1 MSCFVLN
8 DTQVVDFT
16 QAVNLSTNWVFFMAK
31 IYTEQEIQILS
42 KNPNVKYVRENR
54 LVLTFEFRLKLY
66 DEWIKNPSVS
76 TIRKVLNENGINT
89 RITGKDFEHH
99 LNLNFKHNKP
109 FRASNSEF
117 GVNAS
122 TFKTN
127 KDDDEYLLSTG
138 VFVKGRNGITFSNEF
153 INEVSL
159 TYPNVSI
166 EDKLKEKGVDPDIVG
181 YQRIYALKKKLS
193 NTSFLTKEKSYYS
206 DEVKIKYDN
215 HPYVAKITNKHFVL
229 KDVFYKDAS
238 LFVDYQIDEILKI
251 FDFDS
256 NDFSY
261 GFKVQTLNKIRNK
274 DYKCDEFIDDVS
286 IITNRIAKLEEIVAL
301 NNKDIKESLKH
312 STKLSKKEVVKLI
325 EESFTSKDKINIS
338 CDIGISRS
346 SYYDILRNDDYGLY
360 EKSIDNKLIEDYKN
374 IKKVLDSD
382 PYPMGKRIVYM
393 KMDSICGFHYSV
405 RKISKLM
412 RLNGSSCMIR
422 RPKQSIKENREIIK
436 RNTKPNILN
445 RRFRLALPNQ
455 IKITDVTYLKY
466 GDNQVAYKSTIKD
479 SVTGKIDACVV
490 SDSNDLKLVLDTIN
504 QLDESSYIDKAIFHS
519 DQGALYL
526 NDYFQ
531 EKIKEKNLIQS
542 MSKRGNSQD
551 NASMESLFG
560 HFKDECDYS
569 NCSCLDEVRAKVD
582 HYVDY
587 YNNRRP
593 QWNRNKMTPVE
604 YEKYLLS
611 LNKEEYDLYL
621 KIEEDKYLK
630 MKEKA
635 KVLAIERN
643 KTLGVE
649 SYYGIIREGQENNRI
664 S

>member
-1 MSCFVLN
+1 M
-8 DTQVVDFT
+8 
-16 QAVNLSTNWVFFMAK
+16 
-31 IYTEQEIQILS
+31 
-42 KNPNVKYVRENR
+42 
-54 LVLTFEFRLKLY
+54 
-66 DEWIKNPSVS
+66 
-76 TIRKVLNENGINT
+76 
-89 RITGKDFEHH
+89 
-99 LNLNFKHNKP
+99 
-109 FRASNSEF
+109 
-117 GVNAS
+117 
-122 TFKTN
+122 
-127 KDDDEYLLSTG
+127 
-138 VFVKGRNGITFSNEF
+138 FVKGRNGITFSNEF

-159 TYPNVSI
+159 TYPDVSI
-166 EDKLKEKGVDPDIVG
+166 EDNLKEKGINPDIVG
-181 YQRIYALKKKLS
+181 YKRIYGLKKKLS
-193 NTSFLTKEKSYYS
+193 VSFYTIKEKSYYS
-206 DEVKIKYDN
+206 NEVKIKYSN
-215 HPYVAKITNKHFVL
+215 HPYVAKISDKRFVL
-229 KDVFYKDAS
+229 KDIFYKDARF
-238 LFVDYQIDEILKI
+238 FVDYQMDEILKI
-251 FDFDS
+251 FDFDP

-261 GFKVQTLNKIRNK
+261 GFKAQTQNRIRNK
-274 DYKCDEFIDDVS
+274 DYKCDDFINDAS
-286 IITNRIAKLEEIVAL
+286 ILTNRIAKLEEMVTL

-312 STKLSKKEVVKLI
+312 STKLSKKEVVRLI
-325 EESFTSKDKINIS
+325 EESFTSKDRINIS

-346 SYYDILRNDDYGLY
+346 SYYAILRNNNYGLY
-360 EKSIDNKLIEDYKN
+360 EESIKNKLIEDYKN

-382 PYPMGKRIVYM
+382 PYPMGKRTVYM
-393 KMDSICGFHYSV
+393 KMDLICGFHYSI

-412 RLNGSSCMIR
+412 RLNGSSCKIR
-422 RPKQSIKENREIIK
+422 CSRQSIKENRELIK

-455 IKITDVTYLKY
+455 VKLTDVTYLKY

-479 SVTGKIDACVV
+479 SITGKIDACVV
-490 SDSNDLKLVLDTIN
+490 SDSNDLKMVLDTIN
-504 QLDESSYIDKAIFHS
+504 QLNKVSYIDGALFHS

-569 NCSCLDEVRAKVD
+569 NCSCLDEVRSKVE

-630 MKEKA
+630 MKKKA
-635 KVLAIERN
+635 KLLAIERN

-649 SYYGIIREGQENNRI
+649 SYYGIIRQGQENNRI

>member
-1 MSCFVLN
+1 MKKMYS
-8 DTQVVDFT
+8 D
-16 QAVNLSTNWVFFMAK
+16 
-31 IYTEQEIQILS
+31 QEIKLLS
-42 KNPNVKYVRENR
+42 ENPNVKYVRRNR

-66 DEWIKNPSVS
+66 DEWVKNPSVS

-127 KDDDEYLLSTG
+127 KEDNEYLLSTD

-166 EDKLKEKGVDPDIVG
+166 ESKLKERGINPDVVG
-181 YQRIYALKKKLS
+181 YQRIYDLKRKLS
-193 NTSFLTKEKSYYS
+193 DVTYRVKEKPYYS
-206 DEVKIKYDN
+206 NEVKIKYSN
-215 HPYVAKITNKHFVL
+215 HPYVAKITNKRFVL
-229 KDVFYKDAS
+229 KDTFYKDAS
-238 LFVDYQIDEILKI
+238 LFIDYQMDEILKI
-251 FDFDS
+251 FDFDP

-261 GFKVQTLNKIRNK
+261 GFKAQTQNRIRNK
-274 DYKCDEFIDDVS
+274 DYKCDEFINDVS
-286 IITNRIAKLEEIVAL
+286 ILTNRIAKLEEMVAL
-301 NNKDIKESLKH
+301 NNKDIKESLKY

-325 EESFTSKDKINIS
+325 EESFTSKDRINIS

-346 SYYDILRNDDYGLY
+346 SYYAILRNADYGLY
-360 EKSIDNKLIEDYKN
+360 EESINNKLIEDYQN

-382 PYPMGKRIVYM
+382 PYPMGKRTVYM
-393 KMDSICGFHYSV
+393 KMDLICGFHYSI
-405 RKISKLM
+405 RKISRLM
-412 RLNGSSCMIR
+412 RLNGSSCKIR
-422 RPKQSIKENREIIK
+422 QARQSIKENRELIK

-455 IKITDVTYLKY
+455 VKLTDVTYLKY
-466 GDNQVAYKSTIKD
+466 GVNQIAYKSTIKD

-490 SDSNDLKLVLDTIN
+490 SDCNDLKLVLDTIN
-504 QLDESSYIDKAIFHS
+504 QLDKVSYIDGALFHS
-519 DQGALYL
+519 DQGTLYL

-569 NCSCLDEVRAKVD
+569 NCSCLDEVKAKVE

-593 QWNRNKMTPVE
+593 QWNRNRMTPVE

-611 LNKEEYDLYL
+611 LSKEECDLYL

-649 SYYGIIREGQENNRI
+649 SYYGIIRQGQENNRI

>member
-1 MSCFVLN
+1 
-8 DTQVVDFT
+8 
-16 QAVNLSTNWVFFMAK
+16 MAK

-42 KNPNVKYVRENR
+42 ENPNVKYVRRNR
-54 LVLTFEFRLKLY
+54 LVLTFEFRQKLY
-66 DEWIKNPSVS
+66 DEWVKVPVIG
-76 TIRKVLNENGINT
+76 TIRKVLNENGIDT
-89 RITGKDFEHH
+89 RMTGQSFVGNLQVKFK
-99 LNLNFKHNKP
+99 LNRPYK
-109 FRASNSEF
+109 ASNSKF
-117 GVNAS
+117 GVNANS
-122 TFKTN
+122 FKTN
-127 KDDDEYLLSTG
+127 KEDNEYLLSTD

-166 EDKLKEKGVDPDIVG
+166 ESKLKERGIDPDVVG
-181 YQRIYALKKKLS
+181 YQRIYDLKRKLS
-193 NTSFLTKEKSYYS
+193 DVTYRVKEKPYYP
-206 DEVKIKYDN
+206 DEVKIKYSN
-215 HPYVAKITNKHFVL
+215 HPYVAKITNKRFVL
-229 KDVFYKDAS
+229 KDTFYKDAS
-238 LFVDYQIDEILKI
+238 LFIDYQMDEILKI
-251 FDFDS
+251 FDFDP

-261 GFKVQTLNKIRNK
+261 GFKAKTQNRIRNK
-274 DYKCDEFIDDVS
+274 DYECDDFINDVS
-286 IITNRIAKLEEIVAL
+286 ILTNRIAKLEEMVAL
-301 NNKDIKESLKH
+301 NNKDIKESIKH

-325 EESFTSKDKINIS
+325 EDSFTSKDRINIS

-346 SYYDILRNDDYGLY
+346 SYYAILRNADYGLY
-360 EKSIDNKLIEDYKN
+360 EESINNKLIEDYKN

-382 PYPMGKRIVYM
+382 PYPMGKRTVYM
-393 KMDSICGFHYSV
+393 KMDLICGFHYSV
-405 RKISKLM
+405 RKISRLM
-412 RLNGSSCMIR
+412 RLNGSSCKIR
-422 RPKQSIKENREIIK
+422 QARQSIKENRELIK

-455 IKITDVTYLKY
+455 VKLTDVTYLKY
-466 GDNQVAYKSTIKD
+466 GVNQIAYKSTIKD

-490 SDSNDLKLVLDTIN
+490 SDCNDLKLVLDTIN
-504 QLDESSYIDKAIFHS
+504 QLDKVSYIDGALFHS

-569 NCSCLDEVRAKVD
+569 NCSCLDEVKAKVE

-593 QWNRNKMTPVE
+593 QWNRNRMTPVE
-604 YEKYLLS
+604 YEKYLSS
-611 LNKEEYDLYL
+611 LNKEECDLYL

-649 SYYGIIREGQENNRI
+649 SYYGIIRQGQENNRI

>member
-1 MSCFVLN
+1 MKKMYS
-8 DTQVVDFT
+8 D
-16 QAVNLSTNWVFFMAK
+16 
-31 IYTEQEIQILS
+31 QEIKLLS
-42 KNPNVKYVRENR
+42 ENSNVKYVRRNR

-66 DEWIKNPSVS
+66 DEWVKNPSVS

-127 KDDDEYLLSTG
+127 KDNDEYLLSTG

-166 EDKLKEKGVDPDIVG
+166 EDNLKEKGINPDIVG
-181 YQRIYALKKKLS
+181 YKRIYGLKKKLS
-193 NTSFLTKEKSYYS
+193 VSSYTVNEKPYYS
-206 DEVKIKYDN
+206 NEVKIKYSN
-215 HPYVAKITNKHFVL
+215 HPYVAKITDKHFVL
-229 KDVFYKDAS
+229 KDVFYKDAR
-238 LFVDYQIDEILKI
+238 LIVDYQMDEILKI
-251 FDFDS
+251 FDFDP

-261 GFKVQTLNKIRNK
+261 GFKAQTQNRIRNK
-274 DYKCDEFIDDVS
+274 DYKCDEFINDVS
-286 IITNRIAKLEEIVAL
+286 ILTNRIAKLEEMVAL
-301 NNKDIKESLKH
+301 NNKDIKESLKY

-325 EESFTSKDKINIS
+325 EESFTSKDRINIS

-346 SYYDILRNDDYGLY
+346 SYYAILRNDDYGLY
-360 EKSIDNKLIEDYKN
+360 EENINNKLIEDYQN

-382 PYPMGKRIVYM
+382 PYPMGKRTVYM
-393 KMDSICGFHYSV
+393 KMDLICGFHYSI
-405 RKISKLM
+405 RKISRLM
-412 RLNGSSCMIR
+412 RLNGSSCKIR
-422 RPKQSIKENREIIK
+422 QARQSIKENRELIK

-455 IKITDVTYLKY
+455 VKLTDVTYLKY
-466 GDNQVAYKSTIKD
+466 GVNQIAYKSTIKD
-479 SVTGKIDACVV
+479 SITGKIDACVV
-490 SDSNDLKLVLDTIN
+490 SDCNDLKLVLDTIN
-504 QLDESSYIDKAIFHS
+504 QLDKVSYIDGALFHS

-569 NCSCLDEVRAKVD
+569 NCSCLDEVKAKVE

-593 QWNRNKMTPVE
+593 QWNRNRMTPVE
-604 YEKYLLS
+604 YEEYLSSLS
-611 LNKEEYDLYL
+611 KEECDLYL

-649 SYYGIIREGQENNRI
+649 SYYGIIRQGQENNRI

>member
-1 MSCFVLN
+1 
-8 DTQVVDFT
+8 
-16 QAVNLSTNWVFFMAK
+16 MAK

-42 KNPNVKYVRENR
+42 ENPNVKYVRRNR
-54 LVLTFEFRLKLY
+54 LVLTFEFRQKLY
-66 DEWIKNPSVS
+66 DEWVKAPVIG
-76 TIRKVLNENGINT
+76 TIRKVLNENGIDT
-89 RITGKDFEHH
+89 RMTGQSFVGNLQVKFK
-99 LNLNFKHNKP
+99 LNRPYK
-109 FRASNSEF
+109 ASNSKF
-117 GVNAS
+117 GVNANS
-122 TFKTN
+122 FKTN
-127 KDDDEYLLSTG
+127 KEDNEYLLSTD

-166 EDKLKEKGVDPDIVG
+166 ESKLKERGIDPDVVG
-181 YQRIYALKKKLS
+181 YQRIYDLKRKLS
-193 NTSFLTKEKSYYS
+193 DVTYRVKEKPYYS
-206 DEVKIKYDN
+206 NEVKIKYSN
-215 HPYVAKITNKHFVL
+215 HPYVAKITNKRFVL
-229 KDVFYKDAS
+229 KDTFYKDAS
-238 LFVDYQIDEILKI
+238 LFIDYQMDEILKI
-251 FDFDS
+251 FDFDP

-261 GFKVQTLNKIRNK
+261 GFKAQTQNRIRNK
-274 DYKCDEFIDDVS
+274 DYKCDEFINDVS
-286 IITNRIAKLEEIVAL
+286 ILTNRIAKLEEMVAL
-301 NNKDIKESLKH
+301 NNKDIKESLKY

-325 EESFTSKDKINIS
+325 EESFTSKDRINIS

-346 SYYDILRNDDYGLY
+346 SYYAILRNADYGLY
-360 EKSIDNKLIEDYKN
+360 EESINNKLIEDYQN

-382 PYPMGKRIVYM
+382 PYPMGKRTVYM
-393 KMDSICGFHYSV
+393 KMDLICGFHYSI
-405 RKISKLM
+405 RKISRLM
-412 RLNGSSCMIR
+412 RLNGSSCKIR
-422 RPKQSIKENREIIK
+422 QARQSIKENRELIK

-455 IKITDVTYLKY
+455 VKLTDVTYLKY
-466 GDNQVAYKSTIKD
+466 GVNQIAYKSTIKD

-490 SDSNDLKLVLDTIN
+490 SDCNDLKLVLDTIN
-504 QLDESSYIDKAIFHS
+504 QLDKVSYIDGALFHS
-519 DQGALYL
+519 DQGTLYL

-569 NCSCLDEVRAKVD
+569 NCSCLDEVKAKVE

-593 QWNRNKMTPVE
+593 QWNRNRMTPVE

-611 LNKEEYDLYL
+611 LSKEEYDLYL

-649 SYYGIIREGQENNRI
+649 SYYGIIRQGQENNRI

>member
-1 MSCFVLN
+1 
-8 DTQVVDFT
+8 
-16 QAVNLSTNWVFFMAK
+16 MAK

-42 KNPNVKYVRENR
+42 ENPNVKYVRRNR
-54 LVLTFEFRLKLY
+54 LVLTFEFRQKLY
-66 DEWIKNPSVS
+66 DEWVKAPVIG
-76 TIRKVLNENGINT
+76 TIRKILNENGINA
-89 RITGKDFEHH
+89 RMVGNDFPRH
-99 LNLNFKHNKP
+99 LQENFRHNKP
-109 FRASNSEF
+109 CNASNSKF
-117 GVNAS
+117 GVNANS
-122 TFKTN
+122 FKTN
-127 KDDDEYLLSTG
+127 KEDNEYLLSTG

-159 TYPNVSI
+159 TYPDVSI
-166 EDKLKEKGVDPDIVG
+166 ESKLKEKEIDPDVVG
-181 YQRIYALKKKLS
+181 YQRIYILKRKLSDVTYRVKKK
-193 NTSFLTKEKSYYS
+193 TYYS

-215 HPYVAKITNKHFVL
+215 HPYVAKITNKSFVL
-229 KDVFYKDAS
+229 KDTFYKDAG
-238 LFVDYQIDEILKI
+238 LFIDYQMDEILKI
-251 FDFDS
+251 FDFDP

-261 GFKVQTLNKIRNK
+261 VFKAQTLNKIRNK

-301 NNKDIKESLKH
+301 NNKDIKKSLKH
-312 STKLSKKEVVKLI
+312 STKLSKKEVVRLI

-338 CDIGISRS
+338 IDIGISRS
-346 SYYDILRNDDYGLY
+346 SYYAILRNDDYGLY

-382 PYPMGKRIVYM
+382 PYPMGKRTVYM

-422 RPKQSIKENREIIK
+422 SPRQSIKENKELIN

-455 IKITDVTYLKY
+455 VKLTDVTYLKY
-466 GDNQVAYKSTIKD
+466 GVNQVAYKSTIKD

-490 SDSNDLKLVLDTIN
+490 SDSNDLRLVLDTIN
-504 QLDESSYIDKAIFHS
+504 QLNESSYIDEAIFHS
-519 DQGALYL
+519 DQGTLYL

-531 EKIKEKNLIQS
+531 EKIKEMNLIQS

-569 NCSCLDEVRAKVD
+569 NCSCLDEVRAKVE

-635 KVLAIERN
+635 KLLAIERN

-649 SYYGIIREGQENNRI
+649 SYYGIIR
-664 S
+664 

>member
-1 MSCFVLN
+1 
-8 DTQVVDFT
+8 
-16 QAVNLSTNWVFFMAK
+16 MAK

-42 KNPNVKYVRENR
+42 ENPNVKYVRRNR
-54 LVLTFEFRLKLY
+54 LVLTFEFRQKLY
-66 DEWIKNPSVS
+66 DEWVKVPVIG
-76 TIRKVLNENGINT
+76 TIRKVLNENGIDT
-89 RITGKDFEHH
+89 RMTGQSFVGNLQVKFK
-99 LNLNFKHNKP
+99 LNRPYK
-109 FRASNSEF
+109 ASNSKF
-117 GVNAS
+117 GVNANS
-122 TFKTN
+122 FKTN
-127 KDDDEYLLSTG
+127 KEDNEYLLSTD

-166 EDKLKEKGVDPDIVG
+166 ESKLKERGIDPDVVG
-181 YQRIYALKKKLS
+181 YQRIYDLKRKLS
-193 NTSFLTKEKSYYS
+193 DVTYRVKEKPYYP
-206 DEVKIKYDN
+206 DEVKIKYSN
-215 HPYVAKITNKHFVL
+215 HPYVAKITNKRFVL
-229 KDVFYKDAS
+229 KDTFYKDAS
-238 LFVDYQIDEILKI
+238 LFIDYQMDEILKI
-251 FDFDS
+251 FDFDP

-261 GFKVQTLNKIRNK
+261 VFKAKTQNRIRNK
-274 DYKCDEFIDDVS
+274 DYKCDEFINDVS
-286 IITNRIAKLEEIVAL
+286 ILTNRIAKLEEMVTL

-312 STKLSKKEVVKLI
+312 STKLSKKEVVRLI
-325 EESFTSKDKINIS
+325 EESFTSKDRINIS

-346 SYYDILRNDDYGLY
+346 SYYAILRNNNYGLY
-360 EKSIDNKLIEDYKN
+360 EESINNKLIEDYKN

-382 PYPMGKRIVYM
+382 PYPMGKRTVYM
-393 KMDSICGFHYSV
+393 KMDLICGFHYSI
-405 RKISKLM
+405 RKISRLM
-412 RLNGSSCMIR
+412 RLNGSSCKIR
-422 RPKQSIKENREIIK
+422 CSRQSIKENRELIK

-455 IKITDVTYLKY
+455 VKLTDVTYLKY

-490 SDSNDLKLVLDTIN
+490 SDSNDLRLVLDTIN
-504 QLDESSYIDKAIFHS
+504 QLNKVSYIDGALFHS

-531 EKIKEKNLIQS
+531 EKIKEMNLIQS

-569 NCSCLDEVRAKVD
+569 NCSCLDEVRSKVE

-635 KVLAIERN
+635 KLLAIERN

-649 SYYGIIREGQENNRI
+649 SYYGIIR
-664 S
+664 

>member
-1 MSCFVLN
+1 
-8 DTQVVDFT
+8 
-16 QAVNLSTNWVFFMAK
+16 MAK

-42 KNPNVKYVRENR
+42 ENPNVKYVRRNR
-54 LVLTFEFRLKLY
+54 LVLTFEFRQKLY
-66 DEWIKNPSVS
+66 DEWVKAPVIG
-76 TIRKVLNENGINT
+76 TIRKILNENGINA
-89 RITGKDFEHH
+89 RMVGNDFPRH
-99 LNLNFKHNKP
+99 LQENFRHNKP
-109 FRASNSEF
+109 CNASNSKF

-122 TFKTN
+122 SFKTN
-127 KDDDEYLLSTG
+127 KEDNEYLLSTG
-138 VFVKGRNGITFSNEF
+138 VFVKRRKGITFSKDF
-153 INEVSL
+153 IDEVSL
-159 TYPNVSI
+159 TYTDVSI
-166 EDKLKEKGVDPDIVG
+166 EDKLKEKGIDPDVVG
-181 YQRIYALKKKLS
+181 YQRIYILKRKLSDVTYRVKKK
-193 NTSFLTKEKSYYS
+193 TYYS

-215 HPYVAKITNKHFVL
+215 HPYVAKITNKSFVF
-229 KDVFYKDAS
+229 KDAFYKDAS
-238 LFVDYQIDEILKI
+238 LFVDYKIDEILKI
-251 FDFDS
+251 FDFDP

-261 GFKVQTLNKIRNK
+261 VFKAQTLNKIRNK

-346 SYYDILRNDDYGLY
+346 SYYTILRNDDYGLY

-382 PYPMGKRIVYM
+382 PYPMGKRTVYM

-422 RPKQSIKENREIIK
+422 HPRQSIKENKELIN

-455 IKITDVTYLKY
+455 VKLTDVTYLKY
-466 GDNQVAYKSTIKD
+466 GVNQVAYKSTIKD
-479 SVTGKIDACVV
+479 SVTGKIDACVI
-490 SDSNDLKLVLDTIN
+490 SDSNDLRLVLDTIN
-504 QLDESSYIDKAIFHS
+504 QLNESSYIDEAIFHS
-519 DQGALYL
+519 DQGTLYL

-531 EKIKEKNLIQS
+531 EKIKEMNLIQS

-569 NCSCLDEVRAKVD
+569 NCSCLDEVRAKVE
-582 HYVDY
+582 HYIDY

-635 KVLAIERN
+635 KLLAIERN

-649 SYYGIIREGQENNRI
+649 SYYGIIR
-664 S
+664 

>member
-1 MSCFVLN
+1 MKKMYS
-8 DTQVVDFT
+8 D
-16 QAVNLSTNWVFFMAK
+16 
-31 IYTEQEIQILS
+31 QEIKLLS
-42 KNPNVKYVRENR
+42 ENPNVKYVRRNR

-66 DEWIKNPSVS
+66 DEWVKNPSVS

-127 KDDDEYLLSTG
+127 KEDNEYLLSTD

-166 EDKLKEKGVDPDIVG
+166 ESKLKERGIDPDVVG
-181 YQRIYALKKKLS
+181 YQRIYDLKRKLS
-193 NTSFLTKEKSYYS
+193 DVTYRVKEKPYYP
-206 DEVKIKYDN
+206 DEVKIKYSN

-229 KDVFYKDAS
+229 KDTFYKDAS
-238 LFVDYQIDEILKI
+238 LFIDYQMDEILKI
-251 FDFDS
+251 FDFDP

-261 GFKVQTLNKIRNK
+261 VFKAKTQNRIRNK
-274 DYKCDEFIDDVS
+274 DYKCDEFINDVS
-286 IITNRIAKLEEIVAL
+286 ILTNRIAKLEEMVAL
-301 NNKDIKESLKH
+301 NNKDIKESLKY
-312 STKLSKKEVVKLI
+312 STKLSKKEVVRLI
-325 EESFTSKDKINIS
+325 EESFTSKDRINIS

-346 SYYDILRNDDYGLY
+346 SYYAILRNADYGLY
-360 EKSIDNKLIEDYKN
+360 EENINNKLIEDYQN

-382 PYPMGKRIVYM
+382 PYPMGKRTVYM
-393 KMDSICGFHYSV
+393 KMDLICGFHYSI
-405 RKISKLM
+405 RKISRLM
-412 RLNGSSCMIR
+412 RLNGSSCKIR
-422 RPKQSIKENREIIK
+422 QARQSIKENRELIK

-455 IKITDVTYLKY
+455 IKLTDVTYLKY
-466 GDNQVAYKSTIKD
+466 GVNQIAYKSTIKD

-490 SDSNDLKLVLDTIN
+490 SDCNDLKLVLDTIN
-504 QLDESSYIDKAIFHS
+504 QLDKVSYIDGALFHS
-519 DQGALYL
+519 DQGTLYL

-531 EKIKEKNLIQS
+531 EMIKEKNLIQS

-569 NCSCLDEVRAKVD
+569 NCSCLDEVKAKVE

-593 QWNRNKMTPVE
+593 QWNRNRMTPVE
-604 YEKYLLS
+604 YEKYLSS
-611 LNKEEYDLYL
+611 LNKEECDLYL

-649 SYYGIIREGQENNRI
+649 SYYGIIRQGQENNRI

>member
-1 MSCFVLN
+1 
-8 DTQVVDFT
+8 
-16 QAVNLSTNWVFFMAK
+16 MAK

-42 KNPNVKYVRENR
+42 ENPNVKYVRRNR
-54 LVLTFEFRLKLY
+54 LVLTFEFRQKLY
-66 DEWIKNPSVS
+66 DEWVKVPVIG
-76 TIRKVLNENGINT
+76 TIRKVLNENGIDT
-89 RITGKDFEHH
+89 RMTGQSFVGNLQVKFK
-99 LNLNFKHNKP
+99 LNMPYK
-109 FRASNSEF
+109 ASNSKF
-117 GVNAS
+117 GVNANS
-122 TFKTN
+122 FKTN
-127 KDDDEYLLSTG
+127 KEDNEYLLSTD

-166 EDKLKEKGVDPDIVG
+166 ESKLKERGINPDVVG
-181 YQRIYALKKKLS
+181 YQRIYDLKRKLS
-193 NTSFLTKEKSYYS
+193 DVTYRVKEKPYYP
-206 DEVKIKYDN
+206 DEVKIKYSN
-215 HPYVAKITNKHFVL
+215 HPYVAKITNKRFVL
-229 KDVFYKDAS
+229 KDTFYKDAS
-238 LFVDYQIDEILKI
+238 LFIDYQMDEILKI
-251 FDFDS
+251 FDFDP

-261 GFKVQTLNKIRNK
+261 VFKAKTQNRIRNK
-274 DYKCDEFIDDVS
+274 DYKCDEFINDVS
-286 IITNRIAKLEEIVAL
+286 ILTNRIAKLEEMVAL
-301 NNKDIKESLKH
+301 NNKDIKESLKY

-325 EESFTSKDKINIS
+325 EESFTSKDRINIS

-346 SYYDILRNDDYGLY
+346 SYYAILRNADYGLY
-360 EKSIDNKLIEDYKN
+360 EENINNKLIEDYQN

-382 PYPMGKRIVYM
+382 PYPMGKRTVYM
-393 KMDSICGFHYSV
+393 KMDLICGFHYSI
-405 RKISKLM
+405 RKISRLM
-412 RLNGSSCMIR
+412 RLNGSSCKIR
-422 RPKQSIKENREIIK
+422 QARQSIKENRELIK

-455 IKITDVTYLKY
+455 VKLTDVTYLKY
-466 GDNQVAYKSTIKD
+466 GVNQIAYKSTIKD

-490 SDSNDLKLVLDTIN
+490 SDCNDLKLVLDTIN
-504 QLDESSYIDKAIFHS
+504 QLDKVSYIDGALFHS
-519 DQGALYL
+519 DQGTLYL

-569 NCSCLDEVRAKVD
+569 NCSCLDEVKAKVE

-593 QWNRNKMTPVE
+593 QWNRNRMTPVE
-604 YEKYLLS
+604 YEEYLSSLS
-611 LNKEEYDLYL
+611 KEECDLYL

-649 SYYGIIREGQENNRI
+649 SYYGIIRQGQENNRI

>member
-1 MSCFVLN
+1 
-8 DTQVVDFT
+8 
-16 QAVNLSTNWVFFMAK
+16 MAK

-42 KNPNVKYVRENR
+42 ENPNVKYVRRNR
-54 LVLTFEFRLKLY
+54 LVLTFEFRQKLY
-66 DEWIKNPSVS
+66 DEWVKVPVIG
-76 TIRKVLNENGINT
+76 TIRKVLNENGIDT
-89 RITGKDFEHH
+89 RMTGQSFVGNLQVKFK
-99 LNLNFKHNKP
+99 LNRPYK
-109 FRASNSEF
+109 ASNSKF
-117 GVNAS
+117 GVNANS
-122 TFKTN
+122 FKTN
-127 KDDDEYLLSTG
+127 KEDNEYLLSTD

-166 EDKLKEKGVDPDIVG
+166 ESKLKERGIDPDVVG
-181 YQRIYALKKKLS
+181 YQRIYDLKRKLS
-193 NTSFLTKEKSYYS
+193 DVTYRVKEKPYYP
-206 DEVKIKYDN
+206 DEVKIKYSN
-215 HPYVAKITNKHFVL
+215 HPYVAKITNKRFVL
-229 KDVFYKDAS
+229 KDTFYKDAS
-238 LFVDYQIDEILKI
+238 LFIDYQMDEILKI
-251 FDFDS
+251 FDFDP

-261 GFKVQTLNKIRNK
+261 VFKAKTQNRIRNK
-274 DYKCDEFIDDVS
+274 DYKCDEFINDVS
-286 IITNRIAKLEEIVAL
+286 ILTNRIAKLEEIVAL
-301 NNKDIKESLKH
+301 NNKNIKESIKH

-325 EESFTSKDKINIS
+325 EESFTSKDRINIS

-346 SYYDILRNDDYGLY
+346 SYYAILRNADYGLY
-360 EKSIDNKLIEDYKN
+360 EESINNKLIEDYKN

-382 PYPMGKRIVYM
+382 PYPMGKRTVYM

-405 RKISKLM
+405 RKISRLM
-412 RLNGSSCMIR
+412 RLNGSYCKIR
-422 RPKQSIKENREIIK
+422 QARQSIKENRELIK

-455 IKITDVTYLKY
+455 VKLTDVTYLKY
-466 GDNQVAYKSTIKD
+466 GVNQIAYKSTIKD

-490 SDSNDLKLVLDTIN
+490 SDSNDLRLVLDTIN
-504 QLDESSYIDKAIFHS
+504 QLNKVSYIDGALFHS

-569 NCSCLDEVRAKVD
+569 NCSCLDEVKAKVE

-593 QWNRNKMTPVE
+593 QWNRNRMTPVE
-604 YEKYLLS
+604 YEEYLSSLS
-611 LNKEEYDLYL
+611 KEECYLYL

-649 SYYGIIREGQENNRI
+649 SYYGIIRQGQENNRI

>member
-1 MSCFVLN
+1 MKKMYS
-8 DTQVVDFT
+8 D
-16 QAVNLSTNWVFFMAK
+16 
-31 IYTEQEIQILS
+31 QEIKLLS
-42 KNPNVKYVRENR
+42 ENPNVKYVRRNR

-66 DEWIKNPSVS
+66 DEWVKKPGIS
-76 TIRKVLNENGINT
+76 TIKRVLNENGIDT
-89 RITGKDFEHH
+89 KITGKNFVKGTHS
-99 LNLNFKHNKP
+99 NFKRRIP
-109 FRASNSEF
+109 CGASNSIF
-117 GVNAS
+117 GVNTNS
-122 TFKTN
+122 FKTN

-153 INEVSL
+153 INEVYL

-166 EDKLKEKGVDPDIVG
+166 EDNLKEKEINPDIVG
-181 YQRIYALKKKLS
+181 YKRIYGLKKKLS
-193 NTSFLTKEKSYYS
+193 VSSYMIKEKSYYS
-206 DEVKIKYDN
+206 NEVKIKYSN
-215 HPYVAKITNKHFVL
+215 HPYVAKITDKHFVL
-229 KDVFYKDAS
+229 KDIFYKDAR
-238 LFVDYQIDEILKI
+238 LFVDYQMDEILKI
-251 FDFDS
+251 FDFDP

-261 GFKVQTLNKIRNK
+261 GFKAQTQNRIRNK
-274 DYKCDEFIDDVS
+274 DYKCDEFINDVS
-286 IITNRIAKLEEIVAL
+286 ILTNRINKLEEMVAL
-301 NNKDIKESLKH
+301 NNKDIKESLKY

-325 EESFTSKDKINIS
+325 EESFTSKDRINIS

-346 SYYDILRNDDYGLY
+346 SYYAILRNADYGLY
-360 EKSIDNKLIEDYKN
+360 EESINNKLIEDYKN

-382 PYPMGKRIVYM
+382 PYPMGKRTVYM
-393 KMDSICGFHYSV
+393 KMDSICGFHYSI
-405 RKISKLM
+405 RKISRLM
-412 RLNGSSCMIR
+412 RLNGSSCKIR
-422 RPKQSIKENREIIK
+422 QARQSIKENRELIK

-455 IKITDVTYLKY
+455 VKLTDVTYLKY
-466 GDNQVAYKSTIKD
+466 GVNQIAYKSTIKD

-490 SDSNDLKLVLDTIN
+490 SDCNDLKLVLDTIN
-504 QLDESSYIDKAIFHS
+504 QLDKVSYIDGALFHS

-569 NCSCLDEVRAKVD
+569 NCSCLDEVRSKVE

-604 YEKYLLS
+604 YEEYLSSLS
-611 LNKEEYDLYL
+611 KEECDLYL

-649 SYYGIIREGQENNRI
+649 SYYGIIRQGQENNRI

>member
-1 MSCFVLN
+1 
-8 DTQVVDFT
+8 
-16 QAVNLSTNWVFFMAK
+16 MAK

-42 KNPNVKYVRENR
+42 ENPNVKYVRRNR
-54 LVLTFEFRLKLY
+54 LVLTFEFRQKLY
-66 DEWIKNPSVS
+66 DEWVKVPVIG
-76 TIRKVLNENGINT
+76 TIRKVLNENGIDT
-89 RITGKDFEHH
+89 RMTGQSFVGNLQVKFK
-99 LNLNFKHNKP
+99 LNRPYK
-109 FRASNSEF
+109 ASNSKF
-117 GVNAS
+117 GVNANS
-122 TFKTN
+122 FKTN
-127 KDDDEYLLSTG
+127 KEDNEYLLSTD

-166 EDKLKEKGVDPDIVG
+166 ESKLKERGIDPDVVG
-181 YQRIYALKKKLS
+181 YQRIYDLKRKLS
-193 NTSFLTKEKSYYS
+193 DVTYRVKEKPYYP
-206 DEVKIKYDN
+206 DEVKIKYSN
-215 HPYVAKITNKHFVL
+215 HPYVAKITNKRFVL
-229 KDVFYKDAS
+229 KDTFYKDAS
-238 LFVDYQIDEILKI
+238 LFIDYQMDEILKI
-251 FDFDS
+251 FDFDP

-261 GFKVQTLNKIRNK
+261 VFKAKTQNRIRNK
-274 DYKCDEFIDDVS
+274 DYKCDEFINDVS
-286 IITNRIAKLEEIVAL
+286 ILTNRIAKLEEMVTL

-312 STKLSKKEVVKLI
+312 STKLSKKEVVRLI
-325 EESFTSKDKINIS
+325 EESFTSKDRINIS

-346 SYYDILRNDDYGLY
+346 SYYAILRNNNYGLY
-360 EKSIDNKLIEDYKN
+360 EESINNKLIEDYKN

-382 PYPMGKRIVYM
+382 PYPMGKRTVYM
-393 KMDSICGFHYSV
+393 KMDLICGFHYSI

-412 RLNGSSCMIR
+412 RLNGSSCKIR
-422 RPKQSIKENREIIK
+422 CSRQSIKENRELIK

-455 IKITDVTYLKY
+455 VKLTDVTYLKY

-490 SDSNDLKLVLDTIN
+490 SDSNDLRLVLDTIN
-504 QLDESSYIDKAIFHS
+504 QLNKVSYIDGALFHS

-569 NCSCLDEVRAKVD
+569 NCSCLDEVRSKVE

-635 KVLAIERN
+635 KLLAIERN

-649 SYYGIIREGQENNRI
+649 SYYGIIRQGQENNRI

>member
-1 MSCFVLN
+1 MKKMYS
-8 DTQVVDFT
+8 D
-16 QAVNLSTNWVFFMAK
+16 
-31 IYTEQEIQILS
+31 QEIKLLS
-42 KNPNVKYVRENR
+42 ENPNVKYVRRNR

-66 DEWIKNPSVS
+66 DEWVKNPVIG
-76 TIRKVLNENGINT
+76 TIKKVLNENGIDT
-89 RITGKDFEHH
+89 RMTGQSFVGNLQVKFK
-99 LNLNFKHNKP
+99 LNRPYK
-109 FRASNSEF
+109 ASNSKF
-117 GVNAS
+117 GVNANS
-122 TFKTN
+122 FKTN
-127 KDDDEYLLSTG
+127 KEDNEHLLSTD

-166 EDKLKEKGVDPDIVG
+166 ESKLKERGIDHDIVG
-181 YQRIYALKKKLS
+181 YQRIYDLKRKLS
-193 NTSFLTKEKSYYS
+193 DVTYRVKEKPYYP
-206 DEVKIKYDN
+206 DEVKIKYDI
-215 HPYVAKITNKHFVL
+215 HPYVAKITNKRFVL
-229 KDVFYKDAS
+229 KDTFYKDAS
-238 LFVDYQIDEILKI
+238 LFVDYKIDEILKI
-251 FDFDS
+251 FDFDP

-261 GFKVQTLNKIRNK
+261 GFKAQTLNKIRNK

-286 IITNRIAKLEEIVAL
+286 IITNRIVKLEEIVAL

-312 STKLSKKEVVKLI
+312 STKLSKKEVVRLI

-346 SYYDILRNDDYGLY
+346 SYYAILRNDDYGLY

-382 PYPMGKRIVYM
+382 PYPMGKRTVYM

-422 RPKQSIKENREIIK
+422 HPRQSIKENKELIN

-455 IKITDVTYLKY
+455 VKLTDVTYLKY
-466 GDNQVAYKSTIKD
+466 GVNQVAYKSTIKD
-479 SVTGKIDACVV
+479 SVTGKIDACVI
-490 SDSNDLKLVLDTIN
+490 SDSNDLRLVLDTIN
-504 QLDESSYIDKAIFHS
+504 QLNESSYIDEAIFHS
-519 DQGALYL
+519 DQGTLYL

-569 NCSCLDEVRAKVD
+569 NCSCLDEVKAKVE
-582 HYVDY
+582 HYIDY

-649 SYYGIIREGQENNRI
+649 SYYGIIRQGQENNRI

>member
-1 MSCFVLN
+1 M
-8 DTQVVDFT
+8 DFT
-16 QAVNLSTNWVFFMAK
+16 QAVNLPTNLGIFFMAK

-42 KNPNVKYVRENR
+42 ENPNVKYVRRNR

-66 DEWIKNPSVS
+66 DEWVKNPSVS

-127 KDDDEYLLSTG
+127 KEDNEYLLSTD

-166 EDKLKEKGVDPDIVG
+166 ESKLKERGINPDVVG
-181 YQRIYALKKKLS
+181 YQRIYDLKRKLS
-193 NTSFLTKEKSYYS
+193 DVTYRVKEKPYYS
-206 DEVKIKYDN
+206 NEVKIKYSN
-215 HPYVAKITNKHFVL
+215 HPYVAKITDKHFVL
-229 KDVFYKDAS
+229 KDIFYKDAR
-238 LFVDYQIDEILKI
+238 LIVDYKIDEILKI
-251 FDFDS
+251 FDFDP

-261 GFKVQTLNKIRNK
+261 VFKAQTLNKIRNK

-286 IITNRIAKLEEIVAL
+286 IITNRIVKLEEIVAL

-312 STKLSKKEVVKLI
+312 STKLSKKEVVRLI

-346 SYYDILRNDDYGLY
+346 SYYTILRNDDYGLY

-382 PYPMGKRIVYM
+382 PYPMGKRTVYM

-422 RPKQSIKENREIIK
+422 SPRRSIKENRELIK

-455 IKITDVTYLKY
+455 VKLTDVTYLKY
-466 GDNQVAYKSTIKD
+466 GVNQVAYKSTIKD
-479 SVTGKIDACVV
+479 SVTGKIDACVI
-490 SDSNDLKLVLDTIN
+490 SDSNDLRLVLDTIN
-504 QLDESSYIDKAIFHS
+504 QLNESSYIDEAIFHS
-519 DQGALYL
+519 DQGTLYL

-531 EKIKEKNLIQS
+531 EKIKEMNLIQS

-569 NCSCLDEVRAKVD
+569 NCSCLDEVRAKVE
-582 HYVDY
+582 HYIDY

-635 KVLAIERN
+635 KLLAIERN

-649 SYYGIIREGQENNRI
+649 SYYGIIR
-664 S
+664 

>member
-1 MSCFVLN
+1 
-8 DTQVVDFT
+8 
-16 QAVNLSTNWVFFMAK
+16 MAK

-42 KNPNVKYVRENR
+42 ENPNVKYVRRNR
-54 LVLTFEFRLKLY
+54 LVLTFEFRQKLY
-66 DEWIKNPSVS
+66 DEWVKAPVIG
-76 TIRKVLNENGINT
+76 TIRKVLNENGIDT
-89 RITGKDFEHH
+89 RMTGQSFVGNLQVKFK
-99 LNLNFKHNKP
+99 LNRPYK
-109 FRASNSEF
+109 ASNSKF
-117 GVNAS
+117 GVNANS
-122 TFKTN
+122 FKTN
-127 KDDDEYLLSTG
+127 KEDNEYLLSTD

-166 EDKLKEKGVDPDIVG
+166 ESKLKERGIDLDVVG
-181 YQRIYALKKKLS
+181 YQRIYDLKRKLS
-193 NTSFLTKEKSYYS
+193 DVTYRVKEKPYYS
-206 DEVKIKYDN
+206 NEVKIKYSN
-215 HPYVAKITNKHFVL
+215 HPYVAKITNKRFVL
-229 KDVFYKDAS
+229 KDTFYKDAS
-238 LFVDYQIDEILKI
+238 LFIDYQMDEILKI
-251 FDFDS
+251 FDFDP

-261 GFKVQTLNKIRNK
+261 GFKAQTQNRIRNK
-274 DYKCDEFIDDVS
+274 DYKCDEFINDVS
-286 IITNRIAKLEEIVAL
+286 ILTNRIAKLEEMVAL
-301 NNKDIKESLKH
+301 NNKDIKESLKY

-325 EESFTSKDKINIS
+325 EESFTSKDRINIS

-346 SYYDILRNDDYGLY
+346 SYYAILRNADYGLY
-360 EKSIDNKLIEDYKN
+360 EESINNKLIEDYKN

-382 PYPMGKRIVYM
+382 PYPMGKRTVYM
-393 KMDSICGFHYSV
+393 KMDLICGFHYSI
-405 RKISKLM
+405 RKISRLM
-412 RLNGSSCMIR
+412 RLNGSSCKIR
-422 RPKQSIKENREIIK
+422 QARQSIKENRELIK

-455 IKITDVTYLKY
+455 VKLTDVTYLKY
-466 GDNQVAYKSTIKD
+466 GVNQIAYKSTIKD

-490 SDSNDLKLVLDTIN
+490 SDCNDLKLVLDTIN
-504 QLDESSYIDKAIFHS
+504 QLDKVSYIDGALFHS
-519 DQGALYL
+519 DQGTLYL

-569 NCSCLDEVRAKVD
+569 NCSCLDEVKAKVE

-593 QWNRNKMTPVE
+593 QWNRNRMTPVE

-611 LNKEEYDLYL
+611 LSKEEYDLYL

-649 SYYGIIREGQENNRI
+649 SYYGIIRQGQENNRI

>member
-1 MSCFVLN
+1 
-8 DTQVVDFT
+8 
-16 QAVNLSTNWVFFMAK
+16 MAK

-42 KNPNVKYVRENR
+42 ENPNVKYVRRNR
-54 LVLTFEFRLKLY
+54 LVLTFEFRQKLY
-66 DEWIKNPSVS
+66 DEWVKVPVIG
-76 TIRKVLNENGINT
+76 TIRKVLNENGIDT
-89 RITGKDFEHH
+89 RMTGQSFVGNLQVKFK
-99 LNLNFKHNKP
+99 LNRPYK
-109 FRASNSEF
+109 ASNSKF
-117 GVNAS
+117 GVNANS
-122 TFKTN
+122 FKTN
-127 KDDDEYLLSTG
+127 KEDNEYLLSTD

-166 EDKLKEKGVDPDIVG
+166 ESKLKERGIDPDVVG
-181 YQRIYALKKKLS
+181 YQRIYDLKRKLS
-193 NTSFLTKEKSYYS
+193 DVTYRVKEKPYYP
-206 DEVKIKYDN
+206 DEVKIKYSN
-215 HPYVAKITNKHFVL
+215 HPYVAKITNKRFVL
-229 KDVFYKDAS
+229 KDTFYKDAS
-238 LFVDYQIDEILKI
+238 LFIDYQMDEILKI
-251 FDFDS
+251 FDFDP

-261 GFKVQTLNKIRNK
+261 VFKAKTQNRIRNK
-274 DYKCDEFIDDVS
+274 DYKCDEFINDVS
-286 IITNRIAKLEEIVAL
+286 ILTNRIAKLEEMVTL

-312 STKLSKKEVVKLI
+312 STKLSKKEVVRLI
-325 EESFTSKDKINIS
+325 EESFTSKDRINIS

-346 SYYDILRNDDYGLY
+346 SYYAILRNNNYGLY
-360 EKSIDNKLIEDYKN
+360 EESINNKLIEDYKN

-382 PYPMGKRIVYM
+382 PYPMGKRTVYM
-393 KMDSICGFHYSV
+393 KMDLICGFHYSI
-405 RKISKLM
+405 RKISRLM
-412 RLNGSSCMIR
+412 RLNGSSCKIR
-422 RPKQSIKENREIIK
+422 CSRQSIKENRELIK

-455 IKITDVTYLKY
+455 VKLTDVTYLKY

-490 SDSNDLKLVLDTIN
+490 SDSNDLRLVLDTIN
-504 QLDESSYIDKAIFHS
+504 QLNKVSYIDGALFHS

-569 NCSCLDEVRAKVD
+569 NCSCLDEVKAKVE

-593 QWNRNKMTPVE
+593 QWNRNRMTPVE

-635 KVLAIERN
+635 KLLAIERN

-649 SYYGIIREGQENNRI
+649 SYYGIIRQGQENNRI

>member
-1 MSCFVLN
+1 MKKMYS
-8 DTQVVDFT
+8 D
-16 QAVNLSTNWVFFMAK
+16 
-31 IYTEQEIQILS
+31 QEIKLLS
-42 KNPNVKYVRENR
+42 ENPNVKYVRRNR

-66 DEWIKNPSVS
+66 DEWVKNPSVS

-122 TFKTN
+122 SFKTN

-159 TYPNVSI
+159 TYPDVSI
-166 EDKLKEKGVDPDIVG
+166 EDNLKEKGINPDIVG
-181 YQRIYALKKKLS
+181 YKRIYGLKNKLS
-193 NTSFLTKEKSYYS
+193 VSFYTIKEKSYYS
-206 DEVKIKYDN
+206 NEVKIKYSN
-215 HPYVAKITNKHFVL
+215 HPYVAKISDKRFVL
-229 KDVFYKDAS
+229 KDIFYKDARF
-238 LFVDYQIDEILKI
+238 FVDYQINEILKI
-251 FDFDS
+251 FDFDP

-261 GFKVQTLNKIRNK
+261 GFKAQTQNRIRNK
-274 DYKCDEFIDDVS
+274 DYKCDEFIDDAS
-286 IITNRIAKLEEIVAL
+286 ILTNRIAKLEEMVTL
-301 NNKDIKESLKH
+301 NNKDIKESIKH
-312 STKLSKKEVVKLI
+312 STKLSKKRVVRLI

-346 SYYDILRNDDYGLY
+346 SYYDILRNNNYGLY
-360 EKSIDNKLIEDYKN
+360 EESIKNKLIEDYKN

-382 PYPMGKRIVYM
+382 PYPMGKRTVYM
-393 KMDSICGFHYSV
+393 KMDLICGFHYSI

-412 RLNGSSCMIR
+412 RLNGSSCKIR
-422 RPKQSIKENREIIK
+422 CSRQSIKENRELIK

-455 IKITDVTYLKY
+455 VKLTDVTYLKY

-490 SDSNDLKLVLDTIN
+490 SDSNDLRLVLDTIN
-504 QLDESSYIDKAIFHS
+504 QLNKVSYIDGALFHS

-569 NCSCLDEVRAKVD
+569 NCSCLDEVRSKVE

-635 KVLAIERN
+635 KLLAIERN

-649 SYYGIIREGQENNRI
+649 SYYGIIRQGQENNRI

>member
-1 MSCFVLN
+1 
-8 DTQVVDFT
+8 
-16 QAVNLSTNWVFFMAK
+16 MAK
-31 IYTEQEIQILS
+31 IYTEQEIEILS
-42 KNPNVKYVRENR
+42 GNPNVKYVRRNR

-66 DEWIKNPSVS
+66 DEWVKKPGIS
-76 TIRKVLNENGINT
+76 TIKRVLNENGIDT
-89 RITGKDFEHH
+89 KITGK
-99 LNLNFKHNKP
+99 NFIKGIQTNFRRSVP
-109 FRASNSEF
+109 CRASNTTF
-117 GVNAS
+117 GVNTS
-122 TFKTN
+122 SFKAN
-127 KDDDEYLLSTG
+127 KDDDEYLLNTG

-153 INEVSL
+153 INEASL

-166 EDKLKEKGVDPDIVG
+166 EDKLKEKGIDPDIVG
-181 YQRIYALKKKLS
+181 YQRIYILKKKLS

-215 HPYVAKITNKHFVL
+215 HPYASKITNKSFVL
-229 KDVFYKDAS
+229 KDAFYKDAS
-238 LFVDYQIDEILKI
+238 LFIDYQIDEILKI
-251 FDFDS
+251 FDFDP

-261 GFKVQTLNKIRNK
+261 GFKVQTQNRIRNK
-274 DYKCDEFIDDVS
+274 DYKCDDFINDVS
-286 IITNRIAKLEEIVAL
+286 ILTNRIAKLEEIVAL
-301 NNKDIKESLKH
+301 NNKDIKESLKY
-312 STKLSKKEVVKLI
+312 STKLSKKEVVRLI

-360 EKSIDNKLIEDYKN
+360 EKSIDNKLVEDYKN

-382 PYPMGKRIVYM
+382 PYPMGKRTVYM
-393 KMDSICGFHYSV
+393 KMDSICGFHYSI
-405 RKISKLM
+405 RKISRLM
-412 RLNGSSCMIR
+412 RLNGSSCKIR
-422 RPKQSIKENREIIK
+422 QTRQSIKENREIIK

-455 IKITDVTYLKY
+455 VKLTDVTYLKY
-466 GDNQVAYKSTIKD
+466 GDNQIAYKSTIKD

-490 SDSNDLKLVLDTIN
+490 SDCNDLKLVLDTIN
-504 QLDESSYIDKAIFHS
+504 QLDKVSYIDGALFHS

-582 HYVDY
+582 HYIDY

-593 QWNRNKMTPVE
+593 QWNRNRMTPVE
-604 YEKYLLS
+604 YEEYLSSLS
-611 LNKEEYDLYL
+611 KEEYDLYL

-649 SYYGIIREGQENNRI
+649 SYYGIIRQGQENNRI

>member
-1 MSCFVLN
+1 
-8 DTQVVDFT
+8 
-16 QAVNLSTNWVFFMAK
+16 MAK

-42 KNPNVKYVRENR
+42 ENPNVKYVRRNR
-54 LVLTFEFRLKLY
+54 LVLTFEFRQKLY
-66 DEWIKNPSVS
+66 DEWVKVPVIG
-76 TIRKVLNENGINT
+76 TIRKVLNENGIDT
-89 RITGKDFEHH
+89 RMTGQSFVGNLQVKFK
-99 LNLNFKHNKP
+99 LNRPYK
-109 FRASNSEF
+109 ASNSKF
-117 GVNAS
+117 GVNANS
-122 TFKTN
+122 FKTN
-127 KDDDEYLLSTG
+127 KEDNEYLLSTD

-166 EDKLKEKGVDPDIVG
+166 ESKLKERGIDPDVVG
-181 YQRIYALKKKLS
+181 YQRIYDLKRKLS
-193 NTSFLTKEKSYYS
+193 DVTYRVKEKPYYP
-206 DEVKIKYDN
+206 DEVKIKYSN
-215 HPYVAKITNKHFVL
+215 HPYVAKITNKRFVL
-229 KDVFYKDAS
+229 KDTFYKDAS
-238 LFVDYQIDEILKI
+238 LFIDYQMDEILKI
-251 FDFDS
+251 FDFDP

-261 GFKVQTLNKIRNK
+261 VFKAKTQNRIRNK
-274 DYKCDEFIDDVS
+274 DYKCDEFINDVS
-286 IITNRIAKLEEIVAL
+286 ILTNRIAKLEEMVAL

-312 STKLSKKEVVKLI
+312 STKLSKKEVVRLI
-325 EESFTSKDKINIS
+325 EESFTSKDRINIS

-346 SYYDILRNDDYGLY
+346 SYYAILRNADYGLY
-360 EKSIDNKLIEDYKN
+360 EESINNKLIEDYKN

-382 PYPMGKRIVYM
+382 PYPMGKRTVYM

-405 RKISKLM
+405 RKISRLM
-412 RLNGSSCMIR
+412 RLNGSSCKIR
-422 RPKQSIKENREIIK
+422 CSRQSIKENRELIK

-455 IKITDVTYLKY
+455 VKLTDVTYLKY

-490 SDSNDLKLVLDTIN
+490 SDSNDLRLVLDTIN
-504 QLDESSYIDKAIFHS
+504 QLNKVSYIDGALFHS

-531 EKIKEKNLIQS
+531 EKIKEMNLIQS

-569 NCSCLDEVRAKVD
+569 NCSCLDEVRSKVE

-635 KVLAIERN
+635 KLLAIERN

-649 SYYGIIREGQENNRI
+649 SYYGIIR
-664 S
+664 

>member
-1 MSCFVLN
+1 M
-8 DTQVVDFT
+8 
-16 QAVNLSTNWVFFMAK
+16 
-31 IYTEQEIQILS
+31 
-42 KNPNVKYVRENR
+42 
-54 LVLTFEFRLKLY
+54 
-66 DEWIKNPSVS
+66 
-76 TIRKVLNENGINT
+76 
-89 RITGKDFEHH
+89 
-99 LNLNFKHNKP
+99 
-109 FRASNSEF
+109 
-117 GVNAS
+117 
-122 TFKTN
+122 
-127 KDDDEYLLSTG
+127 
-138 VFVKGRNGITFSNEF
+138 
-153 INEVSL
+153 
-159 TYPNVSI
+159 
-166 EDKLKEKGVDPDIVG
+166 EDKLKERGIDPDIVG
-181 YQRIYALKKKLS
+181 YQRIYILKKKLS
-193 NTSFLTKEKSYYS
+193 DTSYLIKEKSYYS
-206 DEVKIKYDN
+206 DEVKIKYSN
-215 HPYVAKITNKHFVL
+215 HPYVAKITDKRFVL

-238 LFVDYQIDEILKI
+238 LFVDYQMDEILKI

-261 GFKVQTLNKIRNK
+261 GFKAQTLNKIRNK
-274 DYKCDEFIDDVS
+274 DYKSDGFINDVS
-286 IITNRIAKLEEIVAL
+286 ILTNRIAKLEEIVAL
-301 NNKDIKESLKH
+301 NNKDIKESIKH
-312 STKLSKKEVVKLI
+312 STKLSKKEVVRLI
-325 EESFTSKDKINIS
+325 EESFTSKDKINVSI
-338 CDIGISRS
+338 DIGISKS

-360 EKSIDNKLIEDYKN
+360 EKSIDNKLVEDYKN

-382 PYPMGKRIVYM
+382 PYPMGKRTVYM
-393 KMDSICGFHYSV
+393 KMDSICGFHYSI

-422 RPKQSIKENREIIK
+422 RPKQSIKENRELIK

-455 IKITDVTYLKY
+455 VKLTDVTYLKY

-490 SDSNDLKLVLDTIN
+490 SDSNDLKMVLDTIN

-582 HYVDY
+582 HYIDY

-649 SYYGIIREGQENNRI
+649 SYYGIIRQGQENNRI

>member
-1 MSCFVLN
+1 
-8 DTQVVDFT
+8 
-16 QAVNLSTNWVFFMAK
+16 MAK

-42 KNPNVKYVRENR
+42 ENPNVKYVRRNR
-54 LVLTFEFRLKLY
+54 LVLTFEFRQKLY
-66 DEWIKNPSVS
+66 DEWVKVPVIG
-76 TIRKVLNENGINT
+76 TIRKVLNENGIDT
-89 RITGKDFEHH
+89 RMTGQSFVGNLQVKFK
-99 LNLNFKHNKP
+99 LNRPYK
-109 FRASNSEF
+109 ASNSKF
-117 GVNAS
+117 GVNANS
-122 TFKTN
+122 FKTN
-127 KDDDEYLLSTG
+127 KEDNEYLLSTD

-166 EDKLKEKGVDPDIVG
+166 ESKLKERGIDPDVVG
-181 YQRIYALKKKLS
+181 YQRIYDLKRKLS
-193 NTSFLTKEKSYYS
+193 DVTYRVKEKPYYP
-206 DEVKIKYDN
+206 DEVKIKYSN
-215 HPYVAKITNKHFVL
+215 HPYVAKITNKRFVL
-229 KDVFYKDAS
+229 KDTFYKDAS
-238 LFVDYQIDEILKI
+238 LFIDYQMDEILKI
-251 FDFDS
+251 FDFDP

-261 GFKVQTLNKIRNK
+261 VFKAKTQNRIRNK
-274 DYKCDEFIDDVS
+274 DYKCDEFINDVS
-286 IITNRIAKLEEIVAL
+286 ILTNRIAKLEEMVTL

-312 STKLSKKEVVKLI
+312 STKLSKKEVVRLI
-325 EESFTSKDKINIS
+325 EESFTSKDKINVSI
-338 CDIGISRS
+338 DIGISRS
-346 SYYDILRNDDYGLY
+346 SYYAILRNNNYGLY
-360 EKSIDNKLIEDYKN
+360 EESINNKLIEDYKN

-382 PYPMGKRIVYM
+382 PYPMGKRTVYM
-393 KMDSICGFHYSV
+393 KMDLICGFHYSI
-405 RKISKLM
+405 RKISRLM
-412 RLNGSSCMIR
+412 RLNGSSCKIR
-422 RPKQSIKENREIIK
+422 CSRQSIKENRELIK

-455 IKITDVTYLKY
+455 VKLTDVTYLKY

-490 SDSNDLKLVLDTIN
+490 SDSNDLRLVLDTIN
-504 QLDESSYIDKAIFHS
+504 QLNKVSYIDGALFHS

-531 EKIKEKNLIQS
+531 EKIKEMNLIQS

-569 NCSCLDEVRAKVD
+569 NCSCLDEVRSKVE

-635 KVLAIERN
+635 KLLAIERN

-649 SYYGIIREGQENNRI
+649 SYYGIIRQGQENNRI

>member
-1 MSCFVLN
+1 
-8 DTQVVDFT
+8 
-16 QAVNLSTNWVFFMAK
+16 MAK

-42 KNPNVKYVRENR
+42 ENPNVKYVRRNR
-54 LVLTFEFRLKLY
+54 LVLTFEFRQKLY
-66 DEWIKNPSVS
+66 DEWVKVPVIG
-76 TIRKVLNENGINT
+76 TIRKVLNENGIDT
-89 RITGKDFEHH
+89 RMTGQSFVGNLQVKFK
-99 LNLNFKHNKP
+99 LNRPYK
-109 FRASNSEF
+109 ASNSKF
-117 GVNAS
+117 GVNANS
-122 TFKTN
+122 FKTN
-127 KDDDEYLLSTG
+127 KEDNEYLLSTD

-166 EDKLKEKGVDPDIVG
+166 ESKLKERGIDPDVVG
-181 YQRIYALKKKLS
+181 YQRIYDLKRKLS
-193 NTSFLTKEKSYYS
+193 DVTYRVKEKPYYP
-206 DEVKIKYDN
+206 DEVKIKYSN
-215 HPYVAKITNKHFVL
+215 HPYVAKITNKRFVL
-229 KDVFYKDAS
+229 KDTFYKDAS
-238 LFVDYQIDEILKI
+238 LFIDYQMDEILKI
-251 FDFDS
+251 FDFDP

-261 GFKVQTLNKIRNK
+261 GFKAQTQNRIRNK
-274 DYKCDEFIDDVS
+274 DYKCDEFINDVS
-286 IITNRIAKLEEIVAL
+286 ILTNRIAKLEEMVTL

-312 STKLSKKEVVKLI
+312 STKLSKKEVVRLI
-325 EESFTSKDKINIS
+325 EESFTSKDRINIS

-346 SYYDILRNDDYGLY
+346 SYYAILRNNNYGLY
-360 EKSIDNKLIEDYKN
+360 EESINNKLIEDYKN

-382 PYPMGKRIVYM
+382 PYPMGKRTVYM
-393 KMDSICGFHYSV
+393 KMDLICGFHYSI
-405 RKISKLM
+405 RKISRLM
-412 RLNGSSCMIR
+412 RLNGSSCKIR
-422 RPKQSIKENREIIK
+422 CSRQSIKENRELIK

-455 IKITDVTYLKY
+455 VKLTDVTYLKY

-490 SDSNDLKLVLDTIN
+490 SDSNDLRLVLDTIN
-504 QLDESSYIDKAIFHS
+504 QLNKVSYIDGALFHS

-569 NCSCLDEVRAKVD
+569 NCSCLDEVRSKVE

-635 KVLAIERN
+635 KLLAIERN

-649 SYYGIIREGQENNRI
+649 SYYGIIRQGQENNRI

>member
-1 MSCFVLN
+1 
-8 DTQVVDFT
+8 
-16 QAVNLSTNWVFFMAK
+16 MAK

-42 KNPNVKYVRENR
+42 ENPNVKYVRRNR
-54 LVLTFEFRLKLY
+54 LVLTFEFRQKLY
-66 DEWIKNPSVS
+66 DEWVKVPVIG
-76 TIRKVLNENGINT
+76 TIRKVLNENGIDT
-89 RITGKDFEHH
+89 RMTGQSFVGNLQVKFK
-99 LNLNFKHNKP
+99 LNRPYK
-109 FRASNSEF
+109 ASNSKF
-117 GVNAS
+117 GVNANS
-122 TFKTN
+122 FKTN
-127 KDDDEYLLSTG
+127 KEDNEYLLSTD

-166 EDKLKEKGVDPDIVG
+166 ESKLKERGIDPDVVG
-181 YQRIYALKKKLS
+181 YQRIYDLKRKLS
-193 NTSFLTKEKSYYS
+193 DVTYRVKEKPYYP
-206 DEVKIKYDN
+206 DEVKIKYSN
-215 HPYVAKITNKHFVL
+215 HPYVAKITNKRFVL
-229 KDVFYKDAS
+229 KDTFYKDAS
-238 LFVDYQIDEILKI
+238 LFIDYQMDEILKI
-251 FDFDS
+251 FDFDP

-261 GFKVQTLNKIRNK
+261 GFKAQTQNRIRNK
-274 DYKCDEFIDDVS
+274 DYKCDEFINDVS
-286 IITNRIAKLEEIVAL
+286 ILTNRIAKLEEMVTL

-312 STKLSKKEVVKLI
+312 STKLSKKEVVRLI
-325 EESFTSKDKINIS
+325 EESFTSKDRINIS

-346 SYYDILRNDDYGLY
+346 SYYAILRNNNYGLY
-360 EKSIDNKLIEDYKN
+360 EESINNKLIEDYKN

-382 PYPMGKRIVYM
+382 PYPMGKRTVYM
-393 KMDSICGFHYSV
+393 KMDLICGFHYSI
-405 RKISKLM
+405 RKISRLM
-412 RLNGSSCMIR
+412 RLNGSSCKIR
-422 RPKQSIKENREIIK
+422 QARQSIKENRELIK

-455 IKITDVTYLKY
+455 VKLTDVTYLKY

-490 SDSNDLKLVLDTIN
+490 SDSNDLRLVLDTIN
-504 QLDESSYIDKAIFHS
+504 QLNKVSYIDGALFHS

-569 NCSCLDEVRAKVD
+569 NCSCLDEVRSKVE

-635 KVLAIERN
+635 KLLAIERN

-649 SYYGIIREGQENNRI
+649 SYYGIIRQGQENNRI

>member
-1 MSCFVLN
+1 
-8 DTQVVDFT
+8 
-16 QAVNLSTNWVFFMAK
+16 MAK

-42 KNPNVKYVRENR
+42 ENPNVKYVRRNR
-54 LVLTFEFRLKLY
+54 LVLTFEFRQKLY
-66 DEWIKNPSVS
+66 DEWVKVPVIG
-76 TIRKVLNENGINT
+76 TIRKVLNENGIDT
-89 RITGKDFEHH
+89 RMTGQSFVGNLQVKFK
-99 LNLNFKHNKP
+99 LNRPYK
-109 FRASNSEF
+109 ASNSKF
-117 GVNAS
+117 GVNANS
-122 TFKTN
+122 FKTN
-127 KDDDEYLLSTG
+127 KEDNEYLLSTD

-166 EDKLKEKGVDPDIVG
+166 ESKLKERGIDPDVVG
-181 YQRIYALKKKLS
+181 YQRIYDLKRKLS
-193 NTSFLTKEKSYYS
+193 DVTYRVKEKPYYP
-206 DEVKIKYDN
+206 DEVKIKYSN
-215 HPYVAKITNKHFVL
+215 HPYVAKITNKRFVL
-229 KDVFYKDAS
+229 KDTFYKDAS
-238 LFVDYQIDEILKI
+238 LFIDYQMDEILKI
-251 FDFDS
+251 FDFDP

-261 GFKVQTLNKIRNK
+261 VFKAKTQNRIRNK
-274 DYKCDEFIDDVS
+274 DYECDDFINDVS
-286 IITNRIAKLEEIVAL
+286 ILTNRIAKLEEMVAL

-312 STKLSKKEVVKLI
+312 STKLSKKEVVRLI
-325 EESFTSKDKINIS
+325 EESFTSKDRINIS

-346 SYYDILRNDDYGLY
+346 SYYAILRNADYGLY
-360 EKSIDNKLIEDYKN
+360 EESINNKLIEDYKN

-382 PYPMGKRIVYM
+382 PYPMGKRTVYM
-393 KMDSICGFHYSV
+393 KMDLICGFHYSI
-405 RKISKLM
+405 RKISRLM
-412 RLNGSSCMIR
+412 RLNGSSCKIR
-422 RPKQSIKENREIIK
+422 QARQSIKENRELIK

-455 IKITDVTYLKY
+455 VKLTDVTYLKY
-466 GDNQVAYKSTIKD
+466 GVNQIAYKSTIKD

-490 SDSNDLKLVLDTIN
+490 SDCNDLKLVLDTIN
-504 QLDESSYIDKAIFHS
+504 QLDKVSYIDGALFHS
-519 DQGALYL
+519 DQGTLYL

-569 NCSCLDEVRAKVD
+569 NCSCLDEVRSKVE

-649 SYYGIIREGQENNRI
+649 SYYGIIRQGQENNRI

>member
-1 MSCFVLN
+1 MK
-8 DTQVVDFT
+8 
-16 QAVNLSTNWVFFMAK
+16 K

-42 KNPNVKYVRENR
+42 NNPNVKYVRRNR
-54 LVLTFEFRLKLY
+54 LVLTFEFRQKLY
-66 DEWIKNPSVS
+66 DEWVKNPSVS

-109 FRASNSEF
+109 FRASNSKF

-122 TFKTN
+122 SFKTN
-127 KDDDEYLLSTG
+127 EEDNNNLLSTG
-138 VFVKGRNGITFSNEF
+138 VFVKRRNGITFSDEF

-166 EDKLKEKGVDPDIVG
+166 EDKLKERGIDPDIVG
-181 YQRIYALKKKLS
+181 YQRIYILKKKLS
-193 NTSFLTKEKSYYS
+193 DTSYLIKEKSYYS
-206 DEVKIKYDN
+206 DEVKIKYSN
-215 HPYVAKITNKHFVL
+215 HPYVAKITDKRFVL

-238 LFVDYQIDEILKI
+238 LFIDYQIDEILKI
-251 FDFDS
+251 FDFDPS
-256 NDFSY
+256 DFSY

-286 IITNRIAKLEEIVAL
+286 ILTNRIAKLEEIVAL
-301 NNKDIKESLKH
+301 NNKDIKESIKH
-312 STKLSKKEVVKLI
+312 STKLSKKEVVRLI

-338 CDIGISRS
+338 IDIGISRS
-346 SYYDILRNDDYGLY
+346 SYYTILRNDYYGLY
-360 EKSIDNKLIEDYKN
+360 EKSIDNKLVEDYKN

-382 PYPMGKRIVYM
+382 PYPMGKRTVYM
-393 KMDSICGFHYSV
+393 KMDSICGFHYSI

-422 RPKQSIKENREIIK
+422 RPKQSIKENRELIK

-455 IKITDVTYLKY
+455 VKLTDVTYLKY
-466 GDNQVAYKSTIKD
+466 GDNQVTYKSTIKD

-490 SDSNDLKLVLDTIN
+490 SDCNDLKLVLDTIN
-504 QLDESSYIDKAIFHS
+504 QLDKVSYIDGALFHS

-531 EKIKEKNLIQS
+531 EKIKEMNLIQS

-569 NCSCLDEVRAKVD
+569 NCSCLDEVRSKVE

-604 YEKYLLS
+604 YEEYLSSLS
-611 LNKEEYDLYL
+611 KEECDLYL

-649 SYYGIIREGQENNRI
+649 SYYGIIRQGQENNRI

>member
-1 MSCFVLN
+1 
-8 DTQVVDFT
+8 
-16 QAVNLSTNWVFFMAK
+16 MAK

-42 KNPNVKYVRENR
+42 ENPNVKYVRRNR
-54 LVLTFEFRLKLY
+54 LVLTFEFRQKLY
-66 DEWIKNPSVS
+66 DEWVKAPVIG
-76 TIRKVLNENGINT
+76 TIRKVLNENGIDT
-89 RITGKDFEHH
+89 RMTGQSFVGNLQVKFK
-99 LNLNFKHNKP
+99 LNRPYK
-109 FRASNSEF
+109 ASNSKF
-117 GVNAS
+117 GVNANS
-122 TFKTN
+122 FKTN
-127 KDDDEYLLSTG
+127 KEDNEYLLSTD

-166 EDKLKEKGVDPDIVG
+166 ESKLKERGIDPDVVG
-181 YQRIYALKKKLS
+181 YQRIYDLKRKLS
-193 NTSFLTKEKSYYS
+193 DVTYRVKEKPYYS
-206 DEVKIKYDN
+206 NEVKIKYSN
-215 HPYVAKITNKHFVL
+215 HPYVAKITNKRFVL
-229 KDVFYKDAS
+229 KDTFYKDAS
-238 LFVDYQIDEILKI
+238 LFIDYQMDEILKI
-251 FDFDS
+251 FDFNP

-261 GFKVQTLNKIRNK
+261 GFKAQTQNRIRNK
-274 DYKCDEFIDDVS
+274 DYKCDEFINDVS
-286 IITNRIAKLEEIVAL
+286 ILTNRIAKLEEMVAL
-301 NNKDIKESLKH
+301 NNKDIKESLKY

-325 EESFTSKDKINIS
+325 EESFTSKDRINIS

-346 SYYDILRNDDYGLY
+346 SYYAILRNADYGLY
-360 EKSIDNKLIEDYKN
+360 EESINNKLIEDYQN

-382 PYPMGKRIVYM
+382 PYPMGKRTVYM
-393 KMDSICGFHYSV
+393 KMDLICGFHYSI
-405 RKISKLM
+405 RKISRLM
-412 RLNGSSCMIR
+412 RLNGSSCKIR
-422 RPKQSIKENREIIK
+422 QARQSIKENRELIK

-455 IKITDVTYLKY
+455 VKLTDVTYLKY
-466 GDNQVAYKSTIKD
+466 GVNQIAYKSTIKD

-490 SDSNDLKLVLDTIN
+490 SDCNDLKLVLDTIN
-504 QLDESSYIDKAIFHS
+504 QLDKVSYIDGALFHS
-519 DQGALYL
+519 DQGTLYL

-569 NCSCLDEVRAKVD
+569 NCSCLDEVKAKVE

-593 QWNRNKMTPVE
+593 QWNRNRMTPVE

-611 LNKEEYDLYL
+611 LSKEEYDLYL

-649 SYYGIIREGQENNRI
+649 SYYGIIRQGQENNRI

>member
-1 MSCFVLN
+1 
-8 DTQVVDFT
+8 
-16 QAVNLSTNWVFFMAK
+16 MAK

-42 KNPNVKYVRENR
+42 ENPNVKYVRRNR
-54 LVLTFEFRLKLY
+54 LVLTFEFRQKLY
-66 DEWIKNPSVS
+66 DEWVKVPVIG
-76 TIRKVLNENGINT
+76 TIRKVLNENGIDT
-89 RITGKDFEHH
+89 RMTGQSFVGNLQVKFK
-99 LNLNFKHNKP
+99 LNRPYK
-109 FRASNSEF
+109 ASNSKF
-117 GVNAS
+117 GVNANS
-122 TFKTN
+122 FKTN
-127 KDDDEYLLSTG
+127 KEDNEYLLSTD

-166 EDKLKEKGVDPDIVG
+166 ESKLKERGIDPDVVG
-181 YQRIYALKKKLS
+181 YQRIYDLKRKLS
-193 NTSFLTKEKSYYS
+193 DVTYRVKEKPYYP
-206 DEVKIKYDN
+206 DEVKIKYSN
-215 HPYVAKITNKHFVL
+215 HPYVAKITNKRFVL
-229 KDVFYKDAS
+229 KDTFYKDAS
-238 LFVDYQIDEILKI
+238 LFIDYQMDEILKI
-251 FDFDS
+251 FDFDP

-261 GFKVQTLNKIRNK
+261 GFKAQTQNRIRNK
-274 DYKCDEFIDDVS
+274 DYKCDEFINDVS
-286 IITNRIAKLEEIVAL
+286 ILTNRIAKLEEMVAL

-312 STKLSKKEVVKLI
+312 STKLSKKEVVRLI
-325 EESFTSKDKINIS
+325 EESFTSKDRINIS

-346 SYYDILRNDDYGLY
+346 SYYAILRNADYGLY
-360 EKSIDNKLIEDYKN
+360 EESINNKLIEDYKN

-382 PYPMGKRIVYM
+382 PYPMGKRTVYM

-405 RKISKLM
+405 RKISRLM
-412 RLNGSSCMIR
+412 RLNGSSCKIR
-422 RPKQSIKENREIIK
+422 QARQSIKENRELIK

-455 IKITDVTYLKY
+455 VKLTDVTYLKY
-466 GDNQVAYKSTIKD
+466 GVNQIAYKSTIKD

-490 SDSNDLKLVLDTIN
+490 SDCNDLKLVLDTIN
-504 QLDESSYIDKAIFHS
+504 QLDKVSYIDGALFHS
-519 DQGALYL
+519 DQGTLYL

-569 NCSCLDEVRAKVD
+569 NCSCLDEVKAKVE

-593 QWNRNKMTPVE
+593 QWNRNRMTPVE
-604 YEKYLLS
+604 YEEYLSSLS
-611 LNKEEYDLYL
+611 KEECYLYL

-649 SYYGIIREGQENNRI
+649 SYYGIIRQGQENNRI

>member
-1 MSCFVLN
+1 
-8 DTQVVDFT
+8 
-16 QAVNLSTNWVFFMAK
+16 MAK

-42 KNPNVKYVRENR
+42 ENPNVKYVRRNR
-54 LVLTFEFRLKLY
+54 LVLTFEFRQKLY
-66 DEWIKNPSVS
+66 DEWVKVPVIG
-76 TIRKVLNENGINT
+76 TIRKVLNENGIDT
-89 RITGKDFEHH
+89 RMTGQSFVGNLQVKFK
-99 LNLNFKHNKP
+99 LNRPYK
-109 FRASNSEF
+109 ASNSKF
-117 GVNAS
+117 GVNANS
-122 TFKTN
+122 FKTN
-127 KDDDEYLLSTG
+127 KEDNEYLLSTD

-166 EDKLKEKGVDPDIVG
+166 ESKLKERGIDPDVVG
-181 YQRIYALKKKLS
+181 YQRIYDLKRKLS
-193 NTSFLTKEKSYYS
+193 DVTYRVKEKPYYP
-206 DEVKIKYDN
+206 DEVKIKYSN
-215 HPYVAKITNKHFVL
+215 HPYVAKITNKRFVL
-229 KDVFYKDAS
+229 KDTFYKDAS
-238 LFVDYQIDEILKI
+238 LFIDYQMDEILKI
-251 FDFDS
+251 FDFDP

-261 GFKVQTLNKIRNK
+261 VFKAKTQNRIRNK
-274 DYKCDEFIDDVS
+274 DYKCDEFINDVS
-286 IITNRIAKLEEIVAL
+286 ILTNRIAKLEEMVTL

-312 STKLSKKEVVKLI
+312 STKLSKKEVVRLI
-325 EESFTSKDKINIS
+325 EESFTSKDRINIS

-346 SYYDILRNDDYGLY
+346 SYYAILRNNNYGLY
-360 EKSIDNKLIEDYKN
+360 EESINNKLIEDYKN

-382 PYPMGKRIVYM
+382 PYPMGKRTVYM
-393 KMDSICGFHYSV
+393 KMDSICGFHYSI
-405 RKISKLM
+405 RKISRLM
-412 RLNGSSCMIR
+412 RLNGSSCKIR
-422 RPKQSIKENREIIK
+422 CSRQSIKENRELIK

-455 IKITDVTYLKY
+455 VKLTDVTYLKY

-490 SDSNDLKLVLDTIN
+490 SDSNDLRLVLDTIN
-504 QLDESSYIDKAIFHS
+504 QLNKVSYIDGALFHS

-569 NCSCLDEVRAKVD
+569 NCSCLDEVRSKVE

-635 KVLAIERN
+635 KLLAIERN

-649 SYYGIIREGQENNRI
+649 SYYGIIRQGQENNRI

>member
-1 MSCFVLN
+1 MKKMYS
-8 DTQVVDFT
+8 D
-16 QAVNLSTNWVFFMAK
+16 
-31 IYTEQEIQILS
+31 QEIKLLS
-42 KNPNVKYVRENR
+42 ENPNVKYVRRNR

-66 DEWIKNPSVS
+66 DEWVKNPVIG
-76 TIRKVLNENGINT
+76 TIKKVLNENGIDT
-89 RITGKDFEHH
+89 RMTGQSFVGNLQVKFK
-99 LNLNFKHNKP
+99 LNRPYK
-109 FRASNSEF
+109 ASNSKF
-117 GVNAS
+117 GVNANS
-122 TFKTN
+122 FKTN
-127 KDDDEYLLSTG
+127 KEDNEHLLSTD

-166 EDKLKEKGVDPDIVG
+166 ESKLKERGIDPDIVG
-181 YQRIYALKKKLS
+181 YQRIYDLKRKLS
-193 NTSFLTKEKSYYS
+193 DVTYRVKEKPYYP
-206 DEVKIKYDN
+206 DEVKIKYDI
-215 HPYVAKITNKHFVL
+215 HPYVAKITNKRFVL
-229 KDVFYKDAS
+229 KDTFYKDAS
-238 LFVDYQIDEILKI
+238 LFVDYKIDEILKI
-251 FDFDS
+251 FDFDP

-261 GFKVQTLNKIRNK
+261 GFKAQTLNKIRNK

-286 IITNRIAKLEEIVAL
+286 IITNRIVKLEEIVAL

-312 STKLSKKEVVKLI
+312 STKLSKKEVVRLI

-346 SYYDILRNDDYGLY
+346 SYYAILRNDDYGLY

-382 PYPMGKRIVYM
+382 PYPMGKRTVYM

-422 RPKQSIKENREIIK
+422 HPRQSIKENKELIN

-455 IKITDVTYLKY
+455 VKLTDVTYLKY
-466 GDNQVAYKSTIKD
+466 GVNQVAYKSTIKD
-479 SVTGKIDACVV
+479 SVTGKIDACVI
-490 SDSNDLKLVLDTIN
+490 SDSNDLRLVLDTIN
-504 QLDESSYIDKAIFHS
+504 QLNESSYIDEAIFHS
-519 DQGALYL
+519 DQGTLYL

-569 NCSCLDEVRAKVD
+569 NCSCLDEVKAKVE
-582 HYVDY
+582 HYIDY

-635 KVLAIERN
+635 KLLAIERN

-649 SYYGIIREGQENNRI
+649 SYYGIIRQGQENNRI
-664 S
+664 C

>member
-1 MSCFVLN
+1 MKKMYS
-8 DTQVVDFT
+8 D
-16 QAVNLSTNWVFFMAK
+16 
-31 IYTEQEIQILS
+31 QEIKLLS
-42 KNPNVKYVRENR
+42 ENPNVKYVRRNR

-66 DEWIKNPSVS
+66 DEWVKNPSVS

-138 VFVKGRNGITFSNEF
+138 VFVKGRNGITFSDEF
-153 INEVSL
+153 INEVFL

-166 EDKLKEKGVDPDIVG
+166 EDKLKEKGINPDIVG
-181 YQRIYALKKKLS
+181 YKRIYGLKKKLS
-193 NTSFLTKEKSYYS
+193 VSSYMIKEKSYYS
-206 DEVKIKYDN
+206 NEVKIKYSN
-215 HPYVAKITNKHFVL
+215 HPYVAKITDKHFVL
-229 KDVFYKDAS
+229 KDIFYKDAR
-238 LFVDYQIDEILKI
+238 LIVDYQMDEILKI
-251 FDFDS
+251 FDFDP

-261 GFKVQTLNKIRNK
+261 GFKVQTQNRIRNK
-274 DYKCDEFIDDVS
+274 DYKCDDFINDVS
-286 IITNRIAKLEEIVAL
+286 ILTNRIAKLEEMVTL
-301 NNKDIKESLKH
+301 NNKDIKESLKY
-312 STKLSKKEVVKLI
+312 STKLSKKEVVRLI

-360 EKSIDNKLIEDYKN
+360 EESINNKLIEDYKN

-382 PYPMGKRIVYM
+382 PYPMGKRTVYM
-393 KMDSICGFHYSV
+393 KMDLICGFHYSI

-412 RLNGSSCMIR
+412 RLNGSSCKTR
-422 RPKQSIKENREIIK
+422 CSRQSIKENRELIK

-455 IKITDVTYLKY
+455 VKLTDVTYLKY

-490 SDSNDLKLVLDTIN
+490 SDCNDLKMVLDTIN
-504 QLDESSYIDKAIFHS
+504 QLDKDSYIDGALFHS

-526 NDYFQ
+526 NDCFQ
-531 EKIKEKNLIQS
+531 EKIKEKKS
-542 MSKRGNSQD
+542 
-551 NASMESLFG
+551 
-560 HFKDECDYS
+560 YS
-569 NCSCLDEVRAKVD
+569 INV
-582 HYVDY
+582 
-587 YNNRRP
+587 
-593 QWNRNKMTPVE
+593 
-604 YEKYLLS
+604 
-611 LNKEEYDLYL
+611 
-621 KIEEDKYLK
+621 
-630 MKEKA
+630 
-635 KVLAIERN
+635 
-643 KTLGVE
+643 
-649 SYYGIIREGQENNRI
+649 
-664 S
+664 

>member
-1 MSCFVLN
+1 
-8 DTQVVDFT
+8 
-16 QAVNLSTNWVFFMAK
+16 MAK

-42 KNPNVKYVRENR
+42 ENPNVKYVRRNR
-54 LVLTFEFRLKLY
+54 LVLTFEFRQKLY
-66 DEWIKNPSVS
+66 DEWVKAPVIG
-76 TIRKVLNENGINT
+76 TIRKILNENGINA
-89 RITGKDFEHH
+89 RMVGNDFPRH
-99 LNLNFKHNKP
+99 LQENFRHNKP
-109 FRASNSEF
+109 CNASNSKF

-122 TFKTN
+122 SFKTN
-127 KDDDEYLLSTG
+127 KEDNEYLLSTG
-138 VFVKGRNGITFSNEF
+138 VFVKGCKGITFNKDF

-159 TYPNVSI
+159 TYPDVSI
-166 EDKLKEKGVDPDIVG
+166 EDKLKEKGIDPDVVG
-181 YQRIYALKKKLS
+181 YQRIYILKRKLSDVAYRVKKK
-193 NTSFLTKEKSYYS
+193 TYYS

-215 HPYVAKITNKHFVL
+215 HPYVAKITNKSFVL

-238 LFVDYQIDEILKI
+238 LFIDYQMDEILKI
-251 FDFDS
+251 FDFDP

-261 GFKVQTLNKIRNK
+261 VFKAQTLNKIRNN

-312 STKLSKKEVVKLI
+312 STKLSKKEVVRLI
-325 EESFTSKDKINIS
+325 EESFTSKDRINIS

-360 EKSIDNKLIEDYKN
+360 EKSIDNKLVEDYKN

-382 PYPMGKRIVYM
+382 PYPMGKRTVYM
-393 KMDSICGFHYSV
+393 KMDSICGFHYSI

-466 GDNQVAYKSTIKD
+466 GNNQVAYKSTIKD

-490 SDSNDLKLVLDTIN
+490 SDSNDLRLVLDTIN

-519 DQGALYL
+519 DQGTLYL

-531 EKIKEKNLIQS
+531 EKIKEMNLIQS

-569 NCSCLDEVRAKVD
+569 NCSCLDEVRAKVE

-635 KVLAIERN
+635 KLLAIERN

-649 SYYGIIREGQENNRI
+649 SYYGIIR
-664 S
+664 